1 MLLVELED
9 DDELELAELSEPVE
23 DGLLLL
29 LDWAM
34 LPAR

>member
-1 MLLVELED
+1 VELED

-29 LDWAM
+29 LLDWAM

>member
-29 LDWAM
+29 DWAM